1 MPRQPRVYLEDALYY
16 VTSKGDDHQRIFQDE
31 EDFKTFLGLLK
42 KYKTQYGFKLFA
54 FCLLP
59 NHFHLLIEISMQ
71 KEQIYK
77 TSALSGIMHDLKSSY
92 TKYFNGKYKRK
103 GHLFRERYKSALI
116 EKKPYLLKLSSYI
129 HLNPKR
135 LNLVSHP
142 EQYPYSSYAFYLSR
156 EIPFDAPLGEEKEEI
171 LDLLRGED
179 YAQFIERAVDEP
191 DFLSLRR
198 SLLKGILG
206 SDDFAQKVKQAL
218 VSHKKERPAV
228 SLGFGKKLGIV
239 FLIVAIGALGIMYV
253 LKLTMEER
261 KNYRYES
268 ASSSYYK
275 LPAQI
280 KELLRDLEDTEW
292 LIRIIPL
299 AKGVVQNDA
308 ISFKEGKFISRNF
321 SQNGYS
327 ASEYFLVIED
337 DDKIVWES
345 KAAGLEAV
353 ASWRGEIR
361 KAEME
366 GGVRL
371 RYADGKTQ
379 DFSFVSVER
388 RKKK

>member
-1 MPRQPRVYLEDALYY
+1 MPRPPRIYLENALYY
-16 VTSKGDDHQRIFQDE
+16 VTSKGDGGQSIFKDD
-31 EDFKTFLGLLK
+31 EDFKAFLELLK
-42 KYKTQYGFKLFA
+42 RYKAQYGFKLFA
-54 FCLLP
+54 YCLLP
-59 NHFHLLIEISMQ
+59 GHFHLLMELSVQ
-71 KEQIYK
+71 KEQACK
-77 TSALSGIMHDLKSSY
+77 MGTLSSIMHDLNSSY
-92 TKYFNGKYKRK
+92 TKYFNGKYARK

-116 EKKPYLLKLSSYI
+116 EKKPYLLRLSAYI

-142 EQYPYSSYAFYLSR
+142 ERYPYSSYIFYLDR
-156 EIPFDAPLGEEKEEI
+156 EIPFDAPLREEKDEI

-179 YAQFIERAVDEP
+179 YARFMERAADEP
-191 DFLSLRR
+191 DFSSLRG

-206 SDDFAQKVKQAL
+206 SDDFTQKVKQAL
-218 VSHKKERPAV
+218 VSYKKEGPAV
-228 SLGFGKKLGIV
+228 NLGPGKRLRIVSLIA
-239 FLIVAIGALGIMYV
+239 AIGALGIIYA
-253 LKLTMEER
+253 LKFTMEER
-261 KNYRYES
+261 RNPRYES

-275 LPAQI
+275 LPEQI

-292 LIRIIPL
+292 LIRIVPL

-308 ISFKEGKFISRNF
+308 ISFREGKFISRNF

-345 KAAGLEAV
+345 QQAGLEAV

-361 KAEME
+361 KTEME

-371 RYADGKTQ
+371 RYADGKAQ

-388 RKKK
+388 KKKK